1 MPPPRRPR
9 PRPRPS
15 GSNFSDV
22 DTLVNMIGN
31 IMSEGEYGH
40 IGLEDSDDD
49 ELTSTDMMMML
60 VHMGV
65 ESEDS
70 SNEDSY

>member
-1 MPPPRRPR
+1 
-9 PRPRPS
+9 
-15 GSNFSDV
+15 
-22 DTLVNMIGN
+22 MIGN
-31 IMSEGEYGH
+31 IMSEGEYGP

-49 ELTSTDMMMML
+49 ELTTTEMMMML
-60 VHMGV
+60 MHMGV